1 MKKIISIFMM
11 MVIVCMGMAA
21 KPKSGGG
28 TPPPPKMGTFNVTI
42 YCAENDAKVY
52 LDGEVAGFPNRAFTL
67 KQGGHTIRVVKDGFV
82 DYETKIIVEKDM
94 TITADMRKH
103 DAKPHHMPPPP
114 PPKAKEWT
122 LTVNTSE
129 PDCKIY
135 LNNDLLGMSNKPY
148 RVKEGSYIV
157 KIEKDGIEKTEGVTL
172 DSDKSIFV
180 RMERPHHNPPPPRT
194 REYNVVIS
202 TSEPGCTISLNGV
215 VLGESN
221 KSYKIKEGSY
231 LIKAEKKGFKDAV
244 DGITVDSDKN
254 IFLKMERPPRN
265 PPKQPPQVK
274 EYTLMISTSE
284 PDCKVFLNGEYL
296 GESNRMYKIKEG
308 SYLIKV
314 TKDGFE
320 DALEGVNMKED
331 KSVFI
336 RMNAHETTTTTTT
349 VMEQSSTRPSHHGPR
364 HHDRRP
370 DVKYYDLTINCE
382 EDDATVFIDD
392 EEWGKP
398 NQTFTVEMGN
408 RKIKVVKRG
417 FEPFEMLVSCDTNR
431 TVNAKLKP
439 MRRR

>member
-1 MKKIISIFMM
+1 MKKFISLMLVLSLACF
-11 MVIVCMGMAA
+11 GMFAR
-21 KPKSGGG
+21 PKTGSGP
-28 TPPPPKMGTFNVTI
+28 TSSKVYLTI
-42 YCAENDAKVY
+42 NCFESAAKVY
-52 LDGEVAGFPNRAFTL
+52 VDGSLIGFVNKSYPVQVGA
-67 KQGGHTIRVVKDGFV
+67 HTIKVTKEGFE
-82 DYETKIIVEKDM
+82 DYETKMILDKD
-94 TITADMRKH
+94 TTFTVDL
-103 DAKPHHMPPPP
+103 
-114 PPKAKEWT
+114 KAAQAVSNEYT
-122 LTVNTSE
+122 LTINTSE
-129 PDCKIY
+129 PDCRVY
-135 LNNDLLGMSNKPY
+135 LNNNYLGQSNRSFQVAP
-148 RVKEGSYIV
+148 GSYIV
-157 KIEKDGIEKTEGVTL
+157 KVTKDGIEKTEGVTL
-172 DSDKSIFV
+172 DADKSIFI
-180 RMERPHHNPPPPRT
+180 RMDRPHHNPPPMRT

-202 TSEPGCTISLNGV
+202 TSEQGCQIYLNDKL
-215 VLGESN
+215 LGDSN

-231 LIKAEKKGFKDAV
+231 LVKAVKKGFKDAV
-244 DGITVDSDKN
+244 DGITVDGDKN

-296 GESNRMYKIKEG
+296 GESNRMYKVKEG

-320 DALEGVNMKED
+320 EGMEGVNIRED

-336 RMNAHETTTTTTT
+336 RMNPIETTTTTTT
-349 VMEQSSTRPSHHGPR
+349 VVEQASNHHHGSR

-370 DVKYYDLTINCE
+370 GVKYYDLTVNCD
-382 EDDATVFIDD
+382 EDDAIVFIDD

-431 TVNAKLKP
+431 TVNAKLKRN
-439 MRRR
+439 RR

>member
-1 MKKIISIFMM
+1 MKKYLSILMM
-11 MVIVCMGMAA
+11 IMLCMMSITA
-21 KPKSGGG
+21 KPKGSGAA
-28 TPPPPKMGTFNVTI
+28 PAPQMELFNITI
-42 YCAENDAKVY
+42 YCAETDAKVY
-52 LDGEVAGFPNRAFTL
+52 IDSQMCGFANKSFSV
-67 KQGGHTIRVVKDGFV
+67 KQGGHTIRVVKEGFE
-82 DYETKIIVEKDM
+82 DYESKIILDRDI
-94 TITADMRKH
+94 TITADLRKVG
-103 DAKPHHMPPPP
+103 AKPHHNPPPP
-114 PPKAKEWT
+114 RTKEWT

-135 LNNDLLGMSNKPY
+135 LNNAYLGQSNKPY
-148 RVKEGSYIV
+148 KVKEGSYIV
-157 KIEKDGIEKTEGVTL
+157 KIVKDGIEKTEGVTL
-172 DSDKSIFV
+172 DGDKSVFI
-180 RMERPHHNPPPPRT
+180 RMERPHHNPPPART
-194 REYNVVIS
+194 KEYNVVIS

-254 IFLKMERPPRN
+254 IFLKMEKPPRN

-284 PDCKVFLNGEYL
+284 PECKVYLNGEYL
-296 GESNRMYKIKEG
+296 GESNNMYKVKEG

-336 RMNAHETTTTTTT
+336 RMNAPETTTTTTT
-349 VMEQSSTRPSHHGPR
+349 TVVEQSSTRPAHHGPR

-370 DVKYYDLTINCE
+370 DVKYYDLTVNCE

-392 EEWGKP
+392 EEWGRP

-408 RKIKVVKRG
+408 RKIKVTKRG

>member
-1 MKKIISIFMM
+1 MKKILSIFMM
-11 MVIVCMGMAA
+11 ISMVCMGLAA
-21 KPKSGGG
+21 IPGGG
-28 TPPPPKMGTFNVTI
+28 GSPKPQMGSFNVTI
-42 YCAENDAKVY
+42 YCAENDATVY
-52 LDGEVAGFPNRAFTL
+52 IDGQAYGRANKAYTL
-67 KQGGHTIRVVKDGFV
+67 KQGGHTIRVIKEGFE
-82 DYETKIIVEKDM
+82 DYESKIILDRDI
-94 TITADMRKH
+94 TITADLRKVG
-103 DAKPHHMPPPP
+103 ARPHHMPPPP
-114 PPKAKEWT
+114 PPRAKEWT

-135 LNNDLLGMSNKPY
+135 LNNDYLGQSNKPY
-148 RVKEGSYIV
+148 KVKEGSYIV
-157 KIEKDGIEKTEGVTL
+157 KIVKDGIEKTEGVTL

-180 RMERPHHNPPPPRT
+180 RMERPHHNPPPMRT
-194 REYNVVIS
+194 REYNVVIT

-231 LIKAEKKGFKDAV
+231 LIKAEKPGFKDAV
-244 DGITVDSDKN
+244 DGITVDGDKN

-265 PPKQPPQVK
+265 PPKMPPQVK

-284 PDCKVFLNGEYL
+284 PDCQVYLNGEYL
-296 GESNRMYKIKEG
+296 GASNAMYKVKEG

-314 TKDGFE
+314 TKDGFQE
-320 DALEGVNMKED
+320 AMEGVNIKED

-336 RMNAHETTTTTTT
+336 RMNAIETTTTTTT

-370 DVKYYDLTINCE
+370 DVKYYDLTVNCE